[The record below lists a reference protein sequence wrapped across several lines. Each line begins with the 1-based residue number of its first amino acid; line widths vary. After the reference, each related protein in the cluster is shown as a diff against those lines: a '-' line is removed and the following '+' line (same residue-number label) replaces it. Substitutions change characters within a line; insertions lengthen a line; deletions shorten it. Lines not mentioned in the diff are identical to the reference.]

1 MKMDLIN
8 ALIVWFSNHPG
19 ILITLGVSS
28 VFIFILSIAGI
39 SWFVAQIPD
48 DYFLSTKRQR
58 TKWGQEKPILRL
70 LFLLVKNIVGIFLIF
85 AGLLM
90 IILPGQGFLTIVTGL
105 LLINYP
111 GKFKLEQKI
120 VAMPSIFKALNWIR
134 KKANKNPLQR
144 NP

>member
-1 MKMDLIN
+1 MDLIN
-8 ALIVWFSNHPG
+8 ALIVWFSDHPG

-70 LFLLVKNIVGIFLIF
+70 LLILVKNI
-85 AGLLM
+85 M
-90 IILPGQGFLTIVTGL
+90 ILQTI
-105 LLINYP
+105 
-111 GKFKLEQKI
+111 
-120 VAMPSIFKALNWIR
+120 
-134 KKANKNPLQR
+134 
-144 NP
+144 

>member
-1 MKMDLIN
+1 MNLIN
-8 ALIVWFSNHPG
+8 ALIVWFSDHPG

-90 IILPGQGFLTIVTGL
+90 IVLPGQGFLTIVTGL

>member
-1 MKMDLIN
+1 MDLIN
-8 ALIVWFSNHPG
+8 AFIVWFSNHPG
-19 ILITLGVSS
+19 ILITLGISS

-39 SWFVAQIPD
+39 SWLVAQIPD

-70 LFLLVKNIVGIFLIF
+70 ILILVKNIVGIFLIF

-90 IILPGQGFLTIVTGL
+90 IVLPGQGFLTIVTGL

-144 NP
+144 NS

>member
-1 MKMDLIN
+1 MDLIN

-70 LFLLVKNIVGIFLIF
+70 LFLLLKNIVGIFLIF

-90 IILPGQGFLTIVTGL
+90 IVLPGQGFLTIVTGL

>member
-1 MKMDLIN
+1 MDLIN

>member
-1 MKMDLIN
+1 MNLIN

-70 LFLLVKNIVGIFLIF
+70 LFLLLKNIVGIFLIF

-90 IILPGQGFLTIVTGL
+90 IVLPGQGFLTIVTGL

>member
-1 MKMDLIN
+1 MSLIN

-70 LFLLVKNIVGIFLIF
+70 LFLLLKNIVGIFLIF

-90 IILPGQGFLTIVTGL
+90 IVLPGQGFLTIVTGL

-144 NP
+144 NS

>member
-1 MKMDLIN
+1 MDLIN

-39 SWFVAQIPD
+39 SWFVAKIPD

>member
-1 MKMDLIN
+1 MDLIN
-8 ALIVWFSNHPG
+8 ALLVWFSNHPG

>member
-1 MKMDLIN
+1 MDLIN

-19 ILITLGVSS
+19 ILITLGISS
-28 VFIFILSIAGI
+28 VFIFILSIVGI

>member
-1 MKMDLIN
+1 MDLIN

-28 VFIFILSIAGI
+28 VFIFILSIVGI

-70 LFLLVKNIVGIFLIF
+70 LLVLVKNIVGIFLIF

-90 IILPGQGFLTIVTGL
+90 IVLPGQGFLTIVTGL

-144 NP
+144 NS

>member
-1 MKMDLIN
+1 MDLIN
-8 ALIVWFSNHPG
+8 AFIIWFSNHPG
-19 ILITLGVSS
+19 ILITLGISS

-90 IILPGQGFLTIVTGL
+90 IVLPGQGFLTIVTGL

-144 NP
+144 SP

>member
-1 MKMDLIN
+1 MDLIN

-90 IILPGQGFLTIVTGL
+90 IVLPGQGFLTIVTGL

-144 NP
+144 NS

>member
-1 MKMDLIN
+1 MDLIN

-28 VFIFILSIAGI
+28 VFIFILGIAGI

-70 LFLLVKNIVGIFLIF
+70 LFLLLKNIVGIFLIF
-85 AGLLM
+85 SGLLM
-90 IILPGQGFLTIVTGL
+90 IVLPGQGFLTIVTGL

>member
-1 MKMDLIN
+1 MDLIN

-90 IILPGQGFLTIVTGL
+90 IVLPGQGFLTIVTGL

>member
-1 MKMDLIN
+1 MDLIN
-8 ALIVWFSNHPG
+8 ALIVWFSDHPG

-120 VAMPSIFKALNWIR
+120 VAVPSIFKALNWIR

>member
-1 MKMDLIN
+1 MYKRQ
-8 ALIVWFSNHPG
+8 
-19 ILITLGVSS
+19 
-28 VFIFILSIAGI
+28 
-39 SWFVAQIPD
+39 AQIPD

-70 LFLLVKNIVGIFLIF
+70 LLLLVKNIVGIFLIF

-90 IILPGQGFLTIVTGL
+90 IVLPGQGFLTIVTGL

>member
-1 MKMDLIN
+1 MNLIN
-8 ALIVWFSNHPG
+8 ALIVWFSDHPG

-144 NP
+144 NS

>member
-1 MKMDLIN
+1 MDLIN

-28 VFIFILSIAGI
+28 VFIFIFSIAGI

-70 LFLLVKNIVGIFLIF
+70 LLLLVKNIVGIFLIF

-90 IILPGQGFLTIVTGL
+90 IVLPGQGFLTIVTGL